1 MVFKGGV
8 AWSACVLG
16 RLYRKHC
23 KGLTHDKC
31 NLVTTNRKGS
41 CIGGHVSHR
50 DPGAVDGVGDADLQL
65 LQSPPPTLCWP
76 ALGRAWQEGSWLTRE
91 AGGAPGWSWRYVGRH
106 HKENNF
112 IGRRHI
118 YSFDK
123 HSLHLWAE
131 P

>member
-31 NLVTTNRKGS
+31 NLVTKNRKGS

-76 ALGRAWQEGSWLTRE
+76 ALSRAWQEGSWLTRE
-91 AGGAPGWSWRYVGRH
+91 AGGAPGWSWRYVETSQGEQLYR
-106 HKENNF
+106 KETYLF
-112 IGRRHI
+112 IRQTLPAPLG
-118 YSFDK
+118 
-123 HSLHLWAE
+123 
-131 P
+131 